1 MSDITDEIDVFT
13 TRVSRTKIHPVV
25 NANIKGKNFVL
36 PTLISQQGWKT
47 HQIIA
52 EIRWLRG
59 GVTIAS
65 PTLAWSKK
73 TRLSLWRVSPQ
84 FLERNEQQ
92 ASGWRQEWV

>member
-52 EIRWLRG
+52 EIR
-59 GVTIAS
+59 
-65 PTLAWSKK
+65 
-73 TRLSLWRVSPQ
+73 
-84 FLERNEQQ
+84 
-92 ASGWRQEWV
+92 